1 MIFLPKNY
9 PTPKKTISLL
19 LTTLVSGSSGRHL
32 QLCQWTAF
40 FAISLALN
48 INGETQLGIV
58 YDPVLDECFTAI
70 KGQGAKLNDQSLR
83 ISNPPDN
90 LQQCIAIIDHK
101 RLDTTLSMR
110 LIIDSSFHSQRSFG
124 AAALEWCWLAAGRYV
139 RSIYMANTCYGTTQP
154 VLIVQEAGCVACTL
168 ENEPVFELSMCSR
181 NIVAAVDNTLFEQWK
196 TFILKLN

>member
-19 LTTLVSGSSGRHL
+19 LTTLVSGSSGQHL

-83 ISNPPDN
+83 ISNLPDN

-101 RLDTTLSMR
+101 RLDTTLS
-110 LIIDSSFHSQRSFG
+110 S
-124 AAALEWCWLAAGRYV
+124 
-139 RSIYMANTCYGTTQP
+139 P
-154 VLIVQEAGCVACTL
+154 
-168 ENEPVFELSMCSR
+168 P
-181 NIVAAVDNTLFEQWK
+181 
-196 TFILKLN
+196 